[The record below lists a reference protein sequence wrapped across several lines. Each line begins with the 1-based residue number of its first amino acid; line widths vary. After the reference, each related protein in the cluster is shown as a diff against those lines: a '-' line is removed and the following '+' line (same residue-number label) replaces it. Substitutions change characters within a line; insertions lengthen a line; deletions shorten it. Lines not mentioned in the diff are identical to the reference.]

1 MKDFSTGT
9 EGSEFNKVTRDAKR
23 RAYIQ
28 DWIARNQRVL
38 AAGIGTGVL
47 ALPLIAQGATSD
59 FVSLSS
65 IHGIRSAQEQADG
78 SLRLTLSNGQQVVL
92 QPDDVIMGKS
102 GEIMISQEAADM
114 IDGLVT
120 VDETAVGGGAGLAV
134 AALAGLTLAAAALAR
149 SSSDDDDAAPPPPPP
164 PLPVVNRDD
173 VAGLVFDD
181 VFDEPAPDG
190 SDRITAT
197 IGEGDAA
204 VSTMGVL
211 GDDGVWRFAFDP
223 DDLTALQGEQQI
235 AFLAESEVLDD
246 DGDGTGEF
254 DELGSGATTVFVDT
268 IAPVIDITEVAG
280 SDNVLNAEERDDALV
295 VSGTTDAEDGR
306 EITVDVVDTTG
317 AVVASGTAA
326 AEDRAWTVEIDATGL
341 DDNTVYTLRASV
353 EDEAG
358 NPATPSEATL
368 ETDFTAEVSID
379 DIDPLTTVNTF
390 FDLEITGG
398 TNGVQEGA
406 EVSVTFAGT
415 DYGPGI
421 VQADGS
427 WSVTVPQ
434 ADIEALGEDVT
445 EVAISASVADSA
457 GNSDQDT
464 LDVPADFTAP
474 GFAITSPADDV
485 ARNADTV
492 GDDLTV
498 AGVSVPGSEVVVSI
512 NGDARDP
519 VTAAADGTWSVTIPG
534 DELPGDGSYTISADA
549 NVDGAPVGSATLGLL
564 IDTVAPV
571 VTIDTPIVSADV
583 LSADERDEGITI
595 SGTATDDGASPGPL
609 AVMVDVAGDTYE
621 TTADGD
627 GNWSVD
633 IPSEALEGLD
643 DGDTVEV
650 TATAMDAA
658 GNASAPASE
667 TFDTD
672 FVAPDVTV
680 DSIGGV
686 TEGGTISTAELF
698 DADGDL
704 VDTIT
709 VSGTAAGAPDGAT
722 VTIMLAGT
730 TVALTPTVTDE
741 AWSADIPASEVS
753 NALGDLDSA
762 EITASVQDA
771 AGNTGTGTLN
781 IDVDLSIPTIAIA
794 EPADGT
800 TIGIDAFEDGLTVAG
815 STTGV
820 PEDQEVT
827 IEVTNDA
834 DADDTFTTTAT
845 VDADGAWTVTIPASD
860 VQTAADEAN
869 FTLTASVS
877 DGAFPVPATASLGLS
892 TDFPPEIT
900 LDTIGDDGAL
910 IIDDLGDTITFSGGT
925 RGVPAGQEVTV
936 SVDEGD
942 GFSDVGTA
950 TVQAD
955 GTWSLT
961 VDTEIDGSEVGN
973 EITFRAEVSNAAG
986 RAATPAEESVVGY
999 AYSNY
1004 EMFETGRDG
1013 DTITVSIFG
1022 IDEAFPDGLTA
1033 FDVQTT
1039 IDPDVVNYGGYPS
1052 DEHPGFFF
1060 ILGNPADGP
1069 GVGTMSGVVQVTG
1082 AGEVPITDFSIALA
1096 QIETVLQDGDDVVE
1110 IGLTGVGS
1118 GATQLIL
1125 GSDGADTLVAGNTD
1139 AVIRG
1144 RGGDDQ
1150 IDLSAP
1156 GSNTVVFEG
1165 GSAANGFDTVTGFTL
1180 GGALA
1185 DRISISFDTF
1195 GQDEL
1200 RGNGTDFQ
1208 VTDGGALGADVGLLV
1223 FTTAVADLDD
1233 DAAIADAV
1241 GGSIT
1246 GLAEN
1251 ENIYL
1256 MIGDG
1261 TDAILTAIEGT
1272 DGGVSVSTGSG
1283 TAYARFEGMGDLSGF
1298 SSANVLG
1305 FEQFNG

>member
-295 VSGTTDAEDGR
+295 VAGTTDAEDGQ
-306 EITVDVVDTTG
+306 EVTVDVLDGDG
-317 AVVASGTAA
+317 AVVATGTATA
-326 AEDRAWTVEIDATGL
+326 QDGEWSVEIDASGL
-341 DDNTVYTLRASV
+341 DDDAAYTLRASV
-353 EDEAG
+353 EDVNGNAADPAEAD
-358 NPATPSEATL
+358 L
-368 ETDFTAEVSID
+368 QTDFTAEVTIAPID
-379 DIDPLTTVNTF
+379 DLTTVNTF

-398 TNGVQEGA
+398 TNGVEEGA
-406 EVSVTFAGT
+406 SVFVTFAGN
-415 DYGPGI
+415 DYGPAAVG
-421 VQADGS
+421 ADGS

-434 ADIEALGEDVT
+434 ADIEALGDDVT
-445 EVAISASVADSA
+445 EVVVTASVTDAA
-457 GNSDQDT
+457 GNSDDASQN
-464 LDVPADFTAP
+464 VAADFSAP
-474 GFAITSPADDV
+474 GFAVTSPTDDV
-485 ARNADTV
+485 VRDVDNI
-492 GDDLTV
+492 GEDLTIS
-498 AGVSVPGSEVVVSI
+498 GVSVPGSEVVVSI
-512 NGDARDP
+512 DGEARDA
-519 VTAAADGTWSVTIPG
+519 VTVAADGTWSDTIPS
-534 DELPGDGSYTISADA
+534 DDLPGDGTYEISVQGTLEGVA
-549 NVDGAPVGSATLGLL
+549 VAPPATLGLM
-564 IDTVAPV
+564 IDTRPQ
-571 VTIDTPIVSADV
+571 I
-583 LSADERDEGITI
+583 
-595 SGTATDDGASPGPL
+595 
-609 AVMVDVAGDTYE
+609 
-621 TTADGD
+621 
-627 GNWSVD
+627 
-633 IPSEALEGLD
+633 
-643 DGDTVEV
+643 
-650 TATAMDAA
+650 
-658 GNASAPASE
+658 
-667 TFDTD
+667 TFD
-672 FVAPDVTV
+672 A
-680 DSIGGV
+680 IG
-686 TEGGTISTAELF
+686 E
-698 DADGDL
+698 
-704 VDTIT
+704 
-709 VSGTAAGAPDGAT
+709 
-722 VTIMLAGT
+722 
-730 TVALTPTVTDE
+730 
-741 AWSADIPASEVS
+741 
-753 NALGDLDSA
+753 
-762 EITASVQDA
+762 
-771 AGNTGTGTLN
+771 
-781 IDVDLSIPTIAIA
+781 
-794 EPADGT
+794 
-800 TIGIDAFEDGLTVAG
+800 
-815 STTGV
+815 
-820 PEDQEVT
+820 
-827 IEVTNDA
+827 
-834 DADDTFTTTAT
+834 
-845 VDADGAWTVTIPASD
+845 
-860 VQTAADEAN
+860 
-869 FTLTASVS
+869 
-877 DGAFPVPATASLGLS
+877 
-892 TDFPPEIT
+892 
-900 LDTIGDDGAL
+900 DGAL
-910 IIDDLGDTITFSGGT
+910 IIDDLGDTITFSGAT
-925 RGVPAGQEVTV
+925 RGVEADQEVTV
-936 SVDEGD
+936 SVDEGA

-1165 GSAANGFDTVTGFTL
+1165 GSVANGFDTVTGFTL

-1241 GGSIT
+1241 GSSIT